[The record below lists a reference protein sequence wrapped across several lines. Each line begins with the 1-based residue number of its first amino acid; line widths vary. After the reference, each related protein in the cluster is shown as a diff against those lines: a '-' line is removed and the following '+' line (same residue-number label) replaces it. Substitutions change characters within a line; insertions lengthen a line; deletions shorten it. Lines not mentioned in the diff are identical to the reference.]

1 MPRILL
7 IDDDEILVKT
17 LKTILEHAGHKV
29 VPALGGEEGLRLAKA
44 EPPDLVILDV
54 MMPGTDG
61 LEVCRA
67 LRQDDRLCDVPV
79 LVFTALGEH
88 DLRAHAGLRKRGNDV
103 AVEDAVRADDFITK
117 PVTVDELLRHVNTL
131 LWISDVR

>member
-29 VPALGGEEGLRLAKA
+29 ASALGGEEGLRLAKA

-67 LRQDDRLCDVPV
+67 LRQDDQLCDVPV

-88 DLRAHAGLRKRGNDV
+88 DLRAHAAPSRTPSARMISSPNPSPSTSCCATSIRCCGS
-103 AVEDAVRADDFITK
+103 ATSAD
-117 PVTVDELLRHVNTL
+117 H
-131 LWISDVR
+131 

>member
-17 LKTILEHAGHKV
+17 LKTILEHAGYTV
-29 VPALGGEEGLRLAKA
+29 LSALGGEEGLRLAKA

-67 LRQDDRLCDVPV
+67 LRQDERLCDVPV

-88 DLRAHAGLRKRGNDV
+88 DLRAHAGLRGRASDIG
-103 AVEDAVRADDFITK
+103 VEDAVRADDFISK